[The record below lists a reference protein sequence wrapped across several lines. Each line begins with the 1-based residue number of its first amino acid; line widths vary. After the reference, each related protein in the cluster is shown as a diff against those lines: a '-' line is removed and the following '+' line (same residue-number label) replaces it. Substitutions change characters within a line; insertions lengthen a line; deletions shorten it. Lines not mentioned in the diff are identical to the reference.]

1 MLGFFTISRAERRLI
16 PDTRLAG
23 PMPWVIAIMIFL
35 TILAVAAGL
44 SLRSGAQA
52 INAQLSGRVT
62 IQILAV
68 KPQERADQ
76 LFKVEQALDASP
88 LVARRN
94 TLSQEELEALLA
106 PWLGGDVLD
115 DSITIPAMID
125 VDLKGAA
132 SAANIEA
139 LEKLVA
145 QASPDARLD
154 PHGRWLQPV
163 FDLLVTLQVLALVLV
178 IMLGAATAAIVVLTV
193 RGALNTHGPTIG
205 VMHLLGSTDIQIARL
220 FQRRVALDAFFGS
233 LLGSGLAALALYLL
247 SRQIGGLDAGLLD
260 SGQLNI
266 LDLALLVLV
275 PLSGIILASIVA
287 RATVIIALRKNL

>member
-68 KPQERADQ
+68 KPQERAKQ
-76 LFKVEQALDASP
+76 LTKVEQALDASA

-115 DSITIPAMID
+115 DTITIPAMID

-132 SAANIEA
+132 SADNIKA
-139 LEKLVA
+139 K
-145 QASPDARLD
+145 ASPDARLD

-163 FDLLVTLQVLALVLV
+163 FDLLVTLQLLALVLV

-193 RGALNTHGPTIG
+193 RGALNTHGPTIA
-205 VMHLLGSTDIQIARL
+205 VMHLLGSTDIQVARL

-233 LLGSGLAALALYLL
+233 MLGSGLAALALYLL
-247 SRQIGGLDAGLLD
+247 SRQIGGLDAGLLN

-275 PLSGIILASIVA
+275 PLSGIILATIVA
-287 RATVIIALRKNL
+287 RATVIIALRKSL

>member
-23 PMPWVIAIMIFL
+23 PMPWVLAIMIFL

-44 SLRSGAQA
+44 SIRSGAQA

-68 KPQERADQ
+68 KPQERAAQ
-76 LFKVEQALDASP
+76 LAKTEQALDASP

-94 TLSQEELEALLA
+94 TLSEKELEALLA
-106 PWLGGDVLD
+106 PWLGNDVLD

-132 SAANIEA
+132 TAQTLKA
-139 LEKLVA
+139 LERLVA
-145 QASPDARLD
+145 KAAPDARLD

-163 FDLLVTLQVLALVLV
+163 FDLLVTLQLLVLVLV
-178 IMLGAATAAIVVLTV
+178 IMLAAATAAIVVLAV
-193 RGALNTHGPTIG
+193 RGALNTHGPTIN
-205 VMHLLGSTDIQIARL
+205 VMHLLGSTDKQVARL

-233 LLGSGLAALALYLL
+233 MLGSGLAALSIYFL
-247 SRQIGGLDAGLLD
+247 SRQIAGLDAGLLN

-266 LDLALLVLV
+266 PDLALLVLV
-275 PLSGIILASIVA
+275 PLSGIILATLVA
-287 RATVIIALRKNL
+287 RATVIFALRKNL

>member
-68 KPQERADQ
+68 KPQERAKQ
-76 LFKVEQALDASP
+76 LTKVEQALDASA

-115 DSITIPAMID
+115 DTITIPAMID

-132 SAANIEA
+132 SA
-139 LEKLVA
+139 K
-145 QASPDARLD
+145 ASPDARLD

-163 FDLLVTLQVLALVLV
+163 FDLLVTLQLLALVLV

-193 RGALNTHGPTIG
+193 RGALNTHGPTIA
-205 VMHLLGSTDIQIARL
+205 VMHLLGSTDIQVARL

-233 LLGSGLAALALYLL
+233 MLGSGLAALALYLL
-247 SRQIGGLDAGLLD
+247 SRQIGGLDAGLLN

-275 PLSGIILASIVA
+275 PLSGIILATIVA
-287 RATVIIALRKNL
+287 RATVIIALRKSL

>member
-68 KPQERADQ
+68 KPQERAKQ
-76 LFKVEQALDASP
+76 LTKVEQALDASA

-115 DSITIPAMID
+115 DTITIPAMID

-132 SAANIEA
+132 SADNIKA

-145 QASPDARLD
+145 KASPDARLD

-163 FDLLVTLQVLALVLV
+163 FDLLVTLQLLALVLV

-193 RGALNTHGPTIG
+193 RGALNTHGPTIA
-205 VMHLLGSTDIQIARL
+205 VMHLLGSTDIQVARL

-233 LLGSGLAALALYLL
+233 MLGSGLAALALYLL
-247 SRQIGGLDAGLLD
+247 SRQIGGLDAGLLN

-275 PLSGIILASIVA
+275 PLSGIILATIVA
-287 RATVIIALRKNL
+287 RATVIIALRKSL